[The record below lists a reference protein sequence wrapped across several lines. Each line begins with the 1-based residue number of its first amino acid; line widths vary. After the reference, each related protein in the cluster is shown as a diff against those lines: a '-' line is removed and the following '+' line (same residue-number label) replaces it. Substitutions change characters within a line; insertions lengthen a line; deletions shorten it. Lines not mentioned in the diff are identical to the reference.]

1 MKNNFR
7 QFSNILSQAICDEK
21 VEWDNEYTPKV
32 QSTVRPDEKLSY
44 NEIHQHINKQ
54 LNEKN

>member
-7 QFSNILSQAICDEK
+7 EFSNILSEAICGTK
-21 VEWDNEYTPKV
+21 VEWTNEYTPKI
-32 QSTVRPDEKLSY
+32 QSTVTPDETLSY

-54 LNEKN
+54 LKK

>member
-7 QFSNILSQAICDEK
+7 KFSNMLSKAICDEK
-21 VEWDNEYTPKV
+21 VEWTNEYTPKV
-32 QSTVRPDEKLSY
+32 QSTVRPDEKLTY

>member
-7 QFSNILSQAICDEK
+7 QFSNILSEAICGTK
-21 VEWDNEYTPKV
+21 VEWTNEYTVKT
-32 QSTVRPDEKLSY
+32 QKTVLPEENLSY

>member
-7 QFSNILSQAICDEK
+7 QFSNILSEAICGTK
-21 VEWDNEYTPKV
+21 VEWTNEYTPKV
-32 QSTVRPDEKLSY
+32 QSTVRPDEKLTY

-54 LNEKN
+54 LNAKN

>member
-7 QFSNILSQAICDEK
+7 LFSNILSGAICDNK
-21 VEWDNEYTPKV
+21 TEWDNEYTLKV
-32 QSTVRPDEKLSY
+32 QSTVTPDETLTY

-54 LNEKN
+54 LKK

>member
-7 QFSNILSQAICDEK
+7 LFNEVYSKAICGTN
-21 VEWDNEYTPKV
+21 VEWTNEYTPKEK
-32 QSTVRPDEKLSY
+32 STVRPKQNYTY

-54 LNEKN
+54 LKTK